1 MNLRVTKL
9 RNEFDGP
16 HYLIS
21 TSDDKVLF
29 LRVWKPQTTPKK
41 EAILIFHGI
50 TAYSGPYE
58 LLAEL
63 LSQKGYSVFGLD
75 LRGHGLSE
83 GIRGDYPSK
92 ERLVKDLC
100 ETIAFVK
107 QKVPHVILLGHS
119 LGVLSSLIATNHCLE
134 DINGLI
140 LLSAARTFRPGIYPK
155 VSIFTKL
162 KILISSILFPSK
174 PVITYYREG
183 MLGFDDPLFNFKY
196 TFRFMKTFRAEDL
209 KIPERLNF
217 PILVGLGEQ
226 DELFTVEAGRELFD
240 EIPSSNKEFFIIP
253 GAKHVEFP
261 EGSLDRLVKWL
272 DEKFEQ

>member
-1 MNLRVTKL
+1 MNFHVTKL
-9 RNEFDGP
+9 RNEFDRP
-16 HYLIS
+16 YYLIS
-21 TSDDKVLF
+21 TSDDKILF
-29 LRVWKPQTTPKK
+29 LRAWKPLTTPKK
-41 EAILIFHGI
+41 EAILVFHGI

-58 LLAEL
+58 VLAEP

-75 LRGHGLSE
+75 LRGHGLSD

-92 ERLVKDLC
+92 ERLIKDLC

-107 QKVPHVILLGHS
+107 QKAPHVILLGHS

-140 LLSAARTFRPGIYPK
+140 LLSAARTFRPGVYPK
-155 VSIFTKL
+155 ISILTKL
-162 KILISSILFPSK
+162 KILIYSILFPSK

-183 MLGFDDPLFNFKY
+183 MMGSDDPLFNFKY
-196 TFRFMKTFRAEDL
+196 TFRFMKIFRAEDL

-217 PILVGLGEQ
+217 PIFVGLGEH
-226 DELFTVEAGRELFD
+226 DELFTIEAGRELYD
-240 EIPSSNKEFFIIP
+240 EIPSEKKEFFIIP
-253 GAKHVEFP
+253 GAKHADFP

-272 DEKFEQ
+272 HEKFE